1 MIDGRRS
8 YFVDAGLIRLGDRY
22 RFTAVDSDSNRS
34 PVERIARDWLRSA
47 RQKNGKKKQT
57 KQNTKAPR
65 SDVDERRLEAG
76 RVGQLRQGV
85 ADGDQCDDGVLV
97 DRIHTADDEQQR
109 RRNES
114 ACQHQTPS
122 CGTWIETR

>member
-1 MIDGRRS
+1 M
-8 YFVDAGLIRLGDRY
+8 
-22 RFTAVDSDSNRS
+22 
-34 PVERIARDWLRSA
+34 E
-47 RQKNGKKKQT
+47 KKKQT